1 MKTFL
6 YSSFLLIALSQSVM
20 AAGLTLKYDVSTGGE
35 AMKNVAKV
43 CNQIKDITVSTS
55 NDLSQA
61 LQVSSNSIQLQGGS
75 NGSINVCCLV
85 LDTPKGIIKV
95 MVAKI
100 YEDSAG
106 SLIGMANTVNVTESS
121 GMCF

>member
-6 YSSFLLIALSQSVM
+6 YSSFLLIALSQSVI
-20 AAGLTLKYDVSTGGE
+20 AAGLTLKYDVSAGGE